1 MSRIRPDQ
9 LLLPSVFDRLLD
21 FEPDNRNEA
30 PRDRAQLLRDLKAS
44 VRRDLENLLNTRILI
59 PYIPKD
65 LTQLESSLV
74 NYGIPDFG
82 NAILESSNS
91 MEFMRKT
98 IEEAI
103 KQFET
108 RFQFVRV
115 ELGFG
120 TNNRLSRSLQFVI
133 DGILYAEPAPEPVTF
148 STQLNTIANAFRV
161 HEAQ

>member
-9 LLLPSVFDRLLD
+9 LLLPSVLDRLLD
-21 FEPDNRNEA
+21 LEPDNRNET
-30 PRDRAQLLRDLKAS
+30 PRDRAQLLRDLKTS

-59 PYIPKD
+59 SYIPKD

-98 IEEAI
+98 VEEAI

-120 TNNRLSRSLQFVI
+120 SNNRLSRSIQFVI